1 MSDPRIHRSRAHPA
15 VTARARVAAR
25 SSDPDRACHW
35 TIVAALA
42 LFLAV
47 MLLQIGG

>member
-1 MSDPRIHRSRAHPA
+1 MRDARIHRTQAHPA
-15 VTARARVAAR
+15 ATARARVAAR
-25 SSDPDRACHW
+25 SADRACHW
-35 TIVAALA
+35 TIVGALA